1 MRGTGNKN
9 LKDGIEFESIVSP
22 EEFGEK
28 FMRDN
33 GIRIQRTKMEDERT
47 KLDIVLGVIGII
59 VVISLI
65 GVSIWAAFNADPN
78 STSTHYDFIY

>member
-1 MRGTGNKN
+1 VRGKGNKN

-33 GIRIQRTKMEDERT
+33 DIQRTKMEDERT
-47 KLDIVLGVIGII
+47 KSDIVLGVIGII
-59 VVISLI
+59 AVIFLI
-65 GVSIWAAFNADPN
+65 GVSIWAAFNADP
-78 STSTHYDFIY
+78 SISTHYDFIY

>member
-1 MRGTGNKN
+1 VRGTGNKN

-33 GIRIQRTKMEDERT
+33 GIIIQRTKMEDEQT